1 MLELLLKIVKVVK
14 VVFSGLAL
22 IFALLLLVVVF
33 GGDDDTDSDS
43 TDVKTEEVVQVDE
56 QEQQEVKQ
64 NTDVDKYQVQI
75 LDSRSDGFATYIT
88 GTLVAD
94 RDYTYVQ
101 ILIPCYDAD
110 GNKLGDA
117 IANVNN
123 LNKGESWKF
132 EAMSIDTNVASF
144 DINKAEVDAF

>member
-1 MLELLLKIVKVVK
+1 MFKLLGKLVKGFVLIV
-14 VVFSGLAL
+14 G
-22 IFALLLLVVVF
+22 LLVCLVACVAF
-33 GGDDDTDSDS
+33 IGSDSDTS
-43 TDVKTEEVVQVDE
+43 SNDGGT
-56 QEQQEVKQ
+56 QEQQEVKR
-64 NTDVDKYQVQI
+64 NTDVDKYQIQI

-94 RDYTYVQ
+94 RDYSYVQ

-117 IANVNN
+117 VANVNN

-132 EAMSIDTNVASF
+132 EAMSIDADVATF
-144 DINKAEVDAF
+144 DIDKAEVDAF

>member
-1 MLELLLKIVKVVK
+1 MFKFLGKLVK
-14 VVFSGLAL
+14 G
-22 IFALLLLVVVF
+22 LLVFIGGLVVLVCCVAVV
-33 GGDDDTDSDS
+33 GTSDSDTS
-43 TDVKTEEVVQVDE
+43 SSDNGVQE
-56 QEQQEVKQ
+56 QQEQQEVKR

-101 ILIPCYDAD
+101 ILIPCYDTD

-132 EAMSIDTNVASF
+132 EAMSIDTNVTSF

>member
-1 MLELLLKIVKVVK
+1 MFKFLGKLVKGFV
-14 VVFSGLAL
+14 
-22 IFALLLLVVVF
+22 LLVGLLVCLVACVAF
-33 GGDDDTDSDS
+33 MGGDSDTNSSDTNSSDS
-43 TDVKTEEVVQVDE
+43 GT

-94 RDYTYVQ
+94 RDYSYVQ

-117 IANVNN
+117 IANINN

-132 EAMSIDTNVASF
+132 EAMSIDANVATF
-144 DINKAEVDAF
+144 DIDKAEVDAF

>member
-1 MLELLLKIVKVVK
+1 MFKLLGKLVKGFVLMV
-14 VVFSGLAL
+14 G
-22 IFALLLLVVVF
+22 LLVCLVACVAF
-33 GGDDDTDSDS
+33 MGSDSDS
-43 TDVKTEEVVQVDE
+43 DSSSSDSGT
-56 QEQQEVKQ
+56 QEQQEVKR

-94 RDYTYVQ
+94 RDYSYVQ

-117 IANVNN
+117 VANVNN

-132 EAMSIDTNVASF
+132 EAMSIDADVATF
-144 DINKAEVDAF
+144 DIDKAEVDAF

>member
-1 MLELLLKIVKVVK
+1 MFKLLGKLVKGFVLIV
-14 VVFSGLAL
+14 G
-22 IFALLLLVVVF
+22 LLVCLVACVAF
-33 GGDDDTDSDS
+33 IGSDSDTS
-43 TDVKTEEVVQVDE
+43 SNDGGT
-56 QEQQEVKQ
+56 QEQQEVKR
-64 NTDVDKYQVQI
+64 NTDVDKYQIQI

-94 RDYTYVQ
+94 RDYSYVQ

-132 EAMSIDTNVASF
+132 EAMSIDADVATF
-144 DINKAEVDAF
+144 DIDKAEVDAF

>member
-1 MLELLLKIVKVVK
+1 MFKFLGKLVK
-14 VVFSGLAL
+14 G
-22 IFALLLLVVVF
+22 LLVFIGGLVVLVCCVAVV
-33 GGDDDTDSDS
+33 GTSDGDTSS
-43 TDVKTEEVVQVDE
+43 SNSGVQE
-56 QEQQEVKQ
+56 QQEQQEVKR
-64 NTDVDKYQVQI
+64 NIDVDKYQVQI

-123 LNKGESWKF
+123 LNKGE
-132 EAMSIDTNVASF
+132 
-144 DINKAEVDAF
+144 

>member
-1 MLELLLKIVKVVK
+1 MFKFLGKLVKGFV
-14 VVFSGLAL
+14 
-22 IFALLLLVVVF
+22 LLVGLLVCLVACVAF
-33 GGDDDTDSDS
+33 MGGDSDTNSSDS
-43 TDVKTEEVVQVDE
+43 GT

-94 RDYTYVQ
+94 RDYSYVQ

-117 IANVNN
+117 IANINN

-132 EAMSIDTNVASF
+132 EAMSIDTNVATF
-144 DINKAEVDAF
+144 DIDKAEVDAF

>member
-1 MLELLLKIVKVVK
+1 MFKFLGKLVKGFVLMV
-14 VVFSGLAL
+14 G
-22 IFALLLLVVVF
+22 LLVCLVACVAF
-33 GGDDDTDSDS
+33 VDSDS
-43 TDVKTEEVVQVDE
+43 DSDSSSSDSGVQE
-56 QEQQEVKQ
+56 QQEQQEVKR

-94 RDYTYVQ
+94 RDYSYVQ

>member
-1 MLELLLKIVKVVK
+1 MFKLLGKLVK
-14 VVFSGLAL
+14 G
-22 IFALLLLVVVF
+22 LLVFIGGLVVLVCCVAVV
-33 GGDDDTDSDS
+33 GTSDGDTSSSDNG
-43 TDVKTEEVVQVDE
+43 VQE
-56 QEQQEVKQ
+56 QQEQQEVKR

>member
-1 MLELLLKIVKVVK
+1 MFKLLGKLVKGFVLIV
-14 VVFSGLAL
+14 G
-22 IFALLLLVVVF
+22 LLVCLVACVAF
-33 GGDDDTDSDS
+33 IGSDSDTS
-43 TDVKTEEVVQVDE
+43 SNDSGT

-94 RDYTYVQ
+94 RDYSYVQ

-117 IANVNN
+117 VANVNN

-132 EAMSIDTNVASF
+132 EAMSIDTDVASF
-144 DINKAEVDAF
+144 DVNKAEVDAF

>member
-1 MLELLLKIVKVVK
+1 MFKFLGKLVK
-14 VVFSGLAL
+14 G
-22 IFALLLLVVVF
+22 LLVFIGGLVILVCCVAVV
-33 GGDDDTDSDS
+33 GTSDGDTSSSDS
-43 TDVKTEEVVQVDE
+43 RVQE
-56 QEQQEVKQ
+56 QQEQQEVKR

>member
-1 MLELLLKIVKVVK
+1 MFKFLGKLVK
-14 VVFSGLAL
+14 G
-22 IFALLLLVVVF
+22 LLVFIGGLVVLVCCVAVV
-33 GGDDDTDSDS
+33 GTSDGDTSSSDS
-43 TDVKTEEVVQVDE
+43 GVQE
-56 QEQQEVKQ
+56 QQEQQEVKR
-64 NTDVDKYQVQI
+64 NIDVDKYQVQI

>member
-1 MLELLLKIVKVVK
+1 MFKFLGKLVKGLL
-14 VVFSGLAL
+14 VFISGLVV
-22 IFALLLLVVVF
+22 LVCCVAVV
-33 GGDDDTDSDS
+33 GTSDGDTSSSDS
-43 TDVKTEEVVQVDE
+43 GVQE
-56 QEQQEVKQ
+56 QQEQQEVKR

-75 LDSRSDGFATYIT
+75 LDSKSDGFATYIT

>member
-1 MLELLLKIVKVVK
+1 MFKLLGKFVKGFVFIV
-14 VVFSGLAL
+14 G
-22 IFALLLLVVVF
+22 LLVCLVACVAF
-33 GGDDDTDSDS
+33 IGSDSDTCS
-43 TDVKTEEVVQVDE
+43 YDGGT
-56 QEQQEVKQ
+56 QEQQEVKR
-64 NTDVDKYQVQI
+64 NTDVDKYQIQI
-75 LDSRSDGFATYIT
+75 LDSRSDGFATHNT

-94 RDYTYVQ
+94 RDYSYVQ

-132 EAMSIDTNVASF
+132 EATSIDADVATF
-144 DINKAEVDAF
+144 DIDKAEVDAF

>member
-1 MLELLLKIVKVVK
+1 MFKFLGKLVKGFL
-14 VVFSGLAL
+14 VFIGG
-22 IFALLLLVVVF
+22 LVVLVCCVAVV
-33 GGDDDTDSDS
+33 GTNDGDTNSSDS
-43 TDVKTEEVVQVDE
+43 GVQE
-56 QEQQEVKQ
+56 QQEQQEVKR

>member
-1 MLELLLKIVKVVK
+1 MFKFLGKLVKGFVLMV
-14 VVFSGLAL
+14 G
-22 IFALLLLVVVF
+22 LLVCLVACVAF
-33 GGDDDTDSDS
+33 VDSDS
-43 TDVKTEEVVQVDE
+43 DSDSSSSDSGVQE
-56 QEQQEVKQ
+56 QQEQQEVKR

>member
-1 MLELLLKIVKVVK
+1 MFKFLGKLVK
-14 VVFSGLAL
+14 G
-22 IFALLLLVVVF
+22 LLVFIGGLIVLVCCVAVV
-33 GGDDDTDSDS
+33 GTSDGDTSSSDS
-43 TDVKTEEVVQVDE
+43 RVQE
-56 QEQQEVKQ
+56 QQEQQEVKR

-117 IANVNN
+117 IANVNI

>member
-1 MLELLLKIVKVVK
+1 MFKFLGKLVK
-14 VVFSGLAL
+14 G
-22 IFALLLLVVVF
+22 LLVFIGGLVVLVCCVAVI
-33 GGDDDTDSDS
+33 GTSDGDTSSSDNG
-43 TDVKTEEVVQVDE
+43 V
-56 QEQQEVKQ
+56 QEQQEVKR
-64 NTDVDKYQVQI
+64 NTEVDKYQVQI

-132 EAMSIDTNVASF
+132 EAMSIDANVASF
-144 DINKAEVDAF
+144 DVDKAEVDAF

>member
-1 MLELLLKIVKVVK
+1 MFKLLGKLVK
-14 VVFSGLAL
+14 G
-22 IFALLLLVVVF
+22 LLVFIGGLVVLVCCVAVV
-33 GGDDDTDSDS
+33 GTSDGDG
-43 TDVKTEEVVQVDE
+43 VQE
-56 QEQQEVKQ
+56 QQEQQEVKR

>member
-1 MLELLLKIVKVVK
+1 MFKLLGKLVKGFVLMV
-14 VVFSGLAL
+14 G
-22 IFALLLLVVVF
+22 LLVCLVACVAF
-33 GGDDDTDSDS
+33 MGSDSDS
-43 TDVKTEEVVQVDE
+43 DTSSSDGGTQV
-56 QEQQEVKQ
+56 QQEVKR

-94 RDYTYVQ
+94 RDYSYVQ

-117 IANVNN
+117 VANVNN

-132 EAMSIDTNVASF
+132 EAMSLDADVATFNID
-144 DINKAEVDAF
+144 KAEVDAF

>member
-1 MLELLLKIVKVVK
+1 MFKFLGKLVK
-14 VVFSGLAL
+14 G
-22 IFALLLLVVVF
+22 LLVFIGGLVVLVCCVAVV
-33 GGDDDTDSDS
+33 GTSDSDTS
-43 TDVKTEEVVQVDE
+43 SSDNGVQE
-56 QEQQEVKQ
+56 QQEQQEVKR

>member
-1 MLELLLKIVKVVK
+1 MFKFLGKLVK
-14 VVFSGLAL
+14 G
-22 IFALLLLVVVF
+22 LLVFIGGLVVLVCCVVVV
-33 GGDDDTDSDS
+33 GTSDGDTSSSDNG
-43 TDVKTEEVVQVDE
+43 VQE
-56 QEQQEVKQ
+56 QQEQQEVKR

-132 EAMSIDTNVASF
+132 EAMSIDTDVASF
-144 DINKAEVDAF
+144 DVNKAEVDAL

>member
-1 MLELLLKIVKVVK
+1 MFKFLGKLVKGFL
-14 VVFSGLAL
+14 VFIGG
-22 IFALLLLVVVF
+22 LVVLVCCVAVV
-33 GGDDDTDSDS
+33 GTSDGDTSS
-43 TDVKTEEVVQVDE
+43 SNSGVQE
-56 QEQQEVKQ
+56 QQEQQEVKR
-64 NTDVDKYQVQI
+64 NIDVDKYQVQI

>member
-1 MLELLLKIVKVVK
+1 MFKFLGKLVK
-14 VVFSGLAL
+14 G
-22 IFALLLLVVVF
+22 LLVFIGGLVVLVCCVAVV
-33 GGDDDTDSDS
+33 GTSDGDTSSSDNG
-43 TDVKTEEVVQVDE
+43 VQE
-56 QEQQEVKQ
+56 QQEQQEVKR

-101 ILIPCYDAD
+101 ILIPCYDTD

>member
-1 MLELLLKIVKVVK
+1 MFKLLGKLVKGFVLVVC
-14 VVFSGLAL
+14 
-22 IFALLLLVVVF
+22 LLVCLVACVAF
-33 GGDDDTDSDS
+33 MGSDSDTS
-43 TDVKTEEVVQVDE
+43 SSDSEV
-56 QEQQEVKQ
+56 QEQQEVKR

-94 RDYTYVQ
+94 RDYSYVQ

-117 IANVNN
+117 VANVNN

-132 EAMSIDTNVASF
+132 EAMSIDTEVATF
-144 DINKAEVDAF
+144 DVDKAEVDAF

>member
-1 MLELLLKIVKVVK
+1 MFKFLGKLVK
-14 VVFSGLAL
+14 G
-22 IFALLLLVVVF
+22 LLVFIGGLVVLF
-33 GGDDDTDSDS
+33 CCVAVVGTSDGDTSS
-43 TDVKTEEVVQVDE
+43 SNSGVQE
-56 QEQQEVKQ
+56 QQEQQEVKR

-75 LDSRSDGFATYIT
+75 LESRSDGFATYIT
-88 GTLVAD
+88 GTLDAD

-101 ILIPCYDAD
+101 ILNPCYDAD

-117 IANVNN
+117 IANINN

-144 DINKAEVDAF
+144 DINKVEVDAF

>member
-1 MLELLLKIVKVVK
+1 MFKFLGKLVK
-14 VVFSGLAL
+14 G
-22 IFALLLLVVVF
+22 LLVFIGGFVVLVCCVAVV
-33 GGDDDTDSDS
+33 GTSDGDTSSSDNG
-43 TDVKTEEVVQVDE
+43 VQE
-56 QEQQEVKQ
+56 QQEQQEVKR

-132 EAMSIDTNVASF
+132 EAMSIDADVATF
-144 DINKAEVDAF
+144 DIDKAEVDAF

>member
-1 MLELLLKIVKVVK
+1 MFKFLGKLVK
-14 VVFSGLAL
+14 GLL
-22 IFALLLLVVVF
+22 IFIGGLVVLVCCVAVV
-33 GGDDDTDSDS
+33 GTSDSDTS
-43 TDVKTEEVVQVDE
+43 SSDNGVQE
-56 QEQQEVKQ
+56 QQEQQEVKR

>member
-1 MLELLLKIVKVVK
+1 MFKLLGKLVKGFVLVV
-14 VVFSGLAL
+14 G
-22 IFALLLLVVVF
+22 LLVCLVACVAF
-33 GGDDDTDSDS
+33 IGSDGDTGFSDS
-43 TDVKTEEVVQVDE
+43 GTQ

-64 NTDVDKYQVQI
+64 NTDIDKYQVQI

-132 EAMSIDTNVASF
+132 EAMSIDTNVATF
-144 DINKAEVDAF
+144 DIDKAEIDAF

>member
-1 MLELLLKIVKVVK
+1 MFKLLGKLVK
-14 VVFSGLAL
+14 G
-22 IFALLLLVVVF
+22 LLVFIGGLVVLVCCVAVV
-33 GGDDDTDSDS
+33 GTSDGDTSSSDN
-43 TDVKTEEVVQVDE
+43 EVQE
-56 QEQQEVKQ
+56 QQEQQEVKR

-94 RDYTYVQ
+94 RDYSYVQ

-117 IANVNN
+117 VANVNN

-132 EAMSIDTNVASF
+132 EAMSIDTDVASF

>member
-1 MLELLLKIVKVVK
+1 MFKFLGKLVK
-14 VVFSGLAL
+14 G
-22 IFALLLLVVVF
+22 LLVFIGGLVVLVCCVAVV
-33 GGDDDTDSDS
+33 GTSDGDTSSSDS
-43 TDVKTEEVVQVDE
+43 GIQEQ
-56 QEQQEVKQ
+56 QEQQEVKR
-64 NTDVDKYQVQI
+64 NIDVDKYQVQI

-94 RDYTYVQ
+94 RDYSYVQ

-132 EAMSIDTNVASF
+132 EAMSIDTDVASF

>member
-1 MLELLLKIVKVVK
+1 MFKFLGKLVK
-14 VVFSGLAL
+14 G
-22 IFALLLLVVVF
+22 LLVFIGGLVVLVCCVAVV
-33 GGDDDTDSDS
+33 GTSDGDTSSSDS
-43 TDVKTEEVVQVDE
+43 EVQE
-56 QEQQEVKQ
+56 QQEQQEVKR

>member
-1 MLELLLKIVKVVK
+1 MFKLLGKLVK
-14 VVFSGLAL
+14 G
-22 IFALLLLVVVF
+22 LLVFIGGLVVLVCCVAVV
-33 GGDDDTDSDS
+33 GTSDGDTSSSDNG
-43 TDVKTEEVVQVDE
+43 V
-56 QEQQEVKQ
+56 QEQQEVKR

-94 RDYTYVQ
+94 KEYSYVQ

>member
-1 MLELLLKIVKVVK
+1 MFKFLGKLVKGFV
-14 VVFSGLAL
+14 
-22 IFALLLLVVVF
+22 LLVGLLVCLVACVAF
-33 GGDDDTDSDS
+33 MGGDSDTNSSDTNSSDS
-43 TDVKTEEVVQVDE
+43 GT

-94 RDYTYVQ
+94 RDYSYVQ

-117 IANVNN
+117 VANVNN

-132 EAMSIDTNVASF
+132 EAMSIDENVATF
-144 DINKAEVDAF
+144 DIDKAEVDAF

>member
-1 MLELLLKIVKVVK
+1 MFKFLGKLVK
-14 VVFSGLAL
+14 G
-22 IFALLLLVVVF
+22 LLVFIGGLVVLVCCVAVV
-33 GGDDDTDSDS
+33 GTSDGDTSS
-43 TDVKTEEVVQVDE
+43 SNSGVQE
-56 QEQQEVKQ
+56 QQEQQEVKR
-64 NTDVDKYQVQI
+64 NIDVDKYQVQI

>member
-1 MLELLLKIVKVVK
+1 MFKFLGKLVK
-14 VVFSGLAL
+14 G
-22 IFALLLLVVVF
+22 LLVFIGGLVVLVCCVAVV
-33 GGDDDTDSDS
+33 GTSDGDTSSSDNG
-43 TDVKTEEVVQVDE
+43 VQE
-56 QEQQEVKQ
+56 QQEQQEVKR

-94 RDYTYVQ
+94 RDYSYVQ

>member
-1 MLELLLKIVKVVK
+1 MFKFLGKLVK
-14 VVFSGLAL
+14 G
-22 IFALLLLVVVF
+22 LLVFIGGLVILVCCVAVVGTSDGDTSSND
-33 GGDDDTDSDS
+33 GG
-43 TDVKTEEVVQVDE
+43 VQE
-56 QEQQEVKQ
+56 QQEQQEVKR

-88 GTLVAD
+88 GILVAD

-144 DINKAEVDAF
+144 DINKVEVDAF